1 MYNKLF
7 SKILFSSIWVE
18 SYPTRIVWVTFLA
31 AMDEDGIVHL
41 ATPKNVAALAQ
52 VTVEEAERAIA
63 VLEGPDA
70 SSSSADHDGR
80 RIERFPGGWVV
91 LNAKVYREMAT
102 REQARQR
109 TAERV
114 RKFRATGGGPEDKWN
129 AVRIKALRRDD
140 YTCRYCGGKADC
152 VDHVVPVSQGGSDTL
167 ENAVAACT
175 ECNAAKGA
183 RTPEEAGIAIRPERH
198 RVTQNGHRVTV
209 DAHDVTP
216 SEAYTETERETRSSI
231 GVDDGFDAF
240 WAVYPKKVAKA
251 AALKA
256 WRSVKPDADDRD
268 AMLAA
273 LRRQAASP
281 DWTKDGGRFVPHGA
295 TWLRGRRWEDEVESP
310 IGAAAVV
317 VPAGA
322 DAEAAR
328 SAAVLAE
335 RLKLLK
341 SPRTGFRP

>member
-18 SYPTRIVWVTFLA
+18 SYATRIVWVTFLA

-102 REQARQR
+102 RDQIRQQ

-114 RKFRATGGGPEDKWN
+114 KRFRQRSRGNAEGGDRHDDRASCN
-129 AVRIKALRRDD
+129 AVKRN
-140 YTCRYCGGKADC
+140 GNE
-152 VDHVVPVSQGGSDTL
+152 S
-167 ENAVAACT
+167 
-175 ECNAAKGA
+175 
-183 RTPEEAGIAIRPERH
+183 
-198 RVTQNGHRVTV
+198 VTT
-209 DAHDVTP
+209 
-216 SEAYTETERETRSSI
+216 SEAYTDTERETRSSI

-256 WRSVKPDADDRD
+256 WRAVKPDADDRD

-310 IGAAAVV
+310 TGAAAVV

-322 DAEAAR
+322 DAESAR
-328 SAAVLAE
+328 SAVVLAE

>member
-102 REQARQR
+102 RDQIRQQ

-114 RKFRATGGGPEDKWN
+114 KRFRQRSRGNAEGGD
-129 AVRIKALRRDD
+129 RHDD
-140 YTCRYCGGKADC
+140 RA
-152 VDHVVPVSQGGSDTL
+152 S
-167 ENAVAACT
+167 
-175 ECNAAKGA
+175 CNAAKRNGN
-183 RTPEEAGIAIRPERH
+183 ES
-198 RVTQNGHRVTV
+198 VTT
-209 DAHDVTP
+209 

-231 GVDDGFDAF
+231 SVDDGFDAF

-268 AMLAA
+268 AMMAA
-273 LRRQAASP
+273 LRRQAAST

-341 SPRTGFRP
+341 SPRMGFRP